1 MKRAVLVPEKLARF
15 RVAAPSDYESKL
27 LAALAEV
34 GKVHL
39 KRSLEGFEPLPPL
52 LAAAAE
58 GRLEPESLDVE
69 EALRVVRSSLRPG
82 SELLLKF
89 EELYAEY
96 AALEKLR
103 ALADALNRLKVP
115 FESLGKPRF
124 FTVVDLLVVKEEDV
138 GDAAAELAALGATVS
153 RQRLPG
159 GEYAVVAV
167 YSAERAG
174 EVEALKRK
182 YGVKLAIPPWFYEGY
197 EAAVKRVALEQLGLK
212 KRMVE
217 VLAEIAAYLRGLLDV
232 RRAEWLEAVAEAYR
246 GVQRLD
252 EYAEE
257 LRRLLREAAA
267 VALASRVAGG
277 ERPPWL
283 PEEVSR
289 ILRAL
294 DSGEALDPAS
304 ALEALAGRCQRS
316 ELERLADLLER
327 YAKLAAVEKL
337 ARKLG
342 GSSSGARRLVAACA
356 KREAL
361 LNPQAAKALL
371 RLLVAHRGTLL
382 AREEAGGAVALAL
395 EAPAEAAEALA
406 GELPAL
412 LGAEVFGPFQSSDE
426 LERAAARR
434 KSLVKRSIA
443 ACLTLAALSSAPPA
457 DVISWAGGPIAQA
470 FERLRKLEVVEPA
483 QPPEGDWG
491 PYVRELAQRAQ
502 RVSEGLERLKSEVEK
517 LKALAAEGEEPDL
530 SGVSAAALELAGEL
544 ERLKAH
550 SWLVEILYRASPF
563 VEELRFFRRKGV
575 VVVEGYVPVR
585 YLGELK
591 GALEKAVPRLLYFE
605 AEEVPR
611 SAEAPTY
618 IEHRGL
624 LKHLYAVTAM
634 RGTPAYWEVDPTL
647 IFTVL
652 FAAMFGMMFGDVGQ
666 GALVALFGAWLLKTR
681 RRLLGIS
688 EEGAASVG
696 ALALLAGASSVVF
709 GALYGFSVFLR
720 PLTEPV
726 ISPIRDMFSI
736 IAVALWFGFAQLCVA
751 MLLNVVN
758 LLRRG
763 ERLEALLGGTGVAG
777 LTFYASGA
785 VIAYRLAGSG
795 MNFAVLESPELAPW
809 VSLLA
814 SSALLV
820 LAFSFYEAR
829 KGGLQL
835 GARALGELIEMLIAF
850 PANSLSYI
858 RLAAFAIAHE
868 VFGVMAE
875 AMAPFVGA
883 LASLAVANFLAL
895 VIEGLAVGIQ
905 AMRLVY
911 YEFSTKFFRGEGVEF
926 QPLAAPGKL
935 LGRTRSPLPHAQRG

>member
-1 MKRAVLVPEKLARF
+1 VFAPEKLARF

-96 AALEKLR
+96 AGLEKLK

-182 YGVKLAIPPWFYEGY
+182 YGVKLTIPPWFYEGY
-197 EAAVKRVALEQLGLK
+197 EAAVKRVALEQLSLR

-217 VLAEIAAYLRGLLDV
+217 MLAEIAAYLRGLLDV

-257 LRRLLREAAA
+257 LRLLLLEAAA

-283 PEEVSR
+283 PEEISKV
-289 ILRAL
+289 LRAL
-294 DSGEALDPAS
+294 DSGEAVDPAS
-304 ALEALAGRCQRS
+304 AREVLAGLCQQS
-316 ELERLADLLER
+316 GLERLASLLDR
-327 YAKLAAVEKL
+327 YARLTAAERLAS
-337 ARKLG
+337 KLG
-342 GSSSGARRLVAACA
+342 TSSGEERSLLVACA

-361 LNPQAAKALL
+361 LNPQAAKGLLKALTGYGGS
-371 RLLVAHRGTLL
+371 LVVK
-382 AREEAGGAVALAL
+382 EEAAGALAL
-395 EAPAEAAEALA
+395 AVEAPAEVSEALA
-406 GELPAL
+406 GELAAL
-412 LGAEVFGPFQSSDE
+412 LGAEVLGPYRSAAE
-426 LERAAARR
+426 LERVVERR
-434 KSLVKRSIA
+434 KFLVKRSIA
-443 ACLTLAALSSAPPA
+443 ACLVLEAFSKAVPA
-457 DVISWAGGPIAQA
+457 DAASWAGGSILQA
-470 FERLRKLEVVEPA
+470 FERLEKLEDVEPT

-491 PYVRELAQRAQ
+491 PYIKEIAQSAK
-502 RVSEGLERLKSEVEK
+502 RVGEGLEQLKDELEK
-517 LKALAAEGEEPDL
+517 LKALVAEGEEPDI
-530 SGVSAAALELAGEL
+530 SKVSAAALELAGEL
-544 ERLKAH
+544 ERLRAH

-591 GALEKAVPRLLYFE
+591 GALERALPRLLYFE

-611 SAEAPTY
+611 RAEAPTY

-624 LKHLYAVTAM
+624 LKYLYAVTAM

-647 IFTVL
+647 IFTIL

-681 RRLLGIS
+681 YRLLGIS

-696 ALALLAGASSVVF
+696 ALALLAGASSVMF
-709 GALYGFSVFLR
+709 GVLYGFTVFLK

-726 ISPIRDMFSI
+726 ISPIRDIFSI
-736 IAVALWFGFAQLCVA
+736 IAIALWFGFAQLCIA

-758 LLRRG
+758 MLRRG

-777 LTFYASGA
+777 LVFYASGA

-820 LAFSFYEAR
+820 LAYGFYEAR

-835 GARALGELIEMLIAF
+835 GARALGELIEMLVAF

-911 YEFSTKFFRGEGVEF
+911 YEFSTKFFKGEGLEF
-926 QPLAAPGKL
+926 QPLSAPGKL
-935 LGRTRSPLPHAQRG
+935 LGRTRNPLLHAQGG